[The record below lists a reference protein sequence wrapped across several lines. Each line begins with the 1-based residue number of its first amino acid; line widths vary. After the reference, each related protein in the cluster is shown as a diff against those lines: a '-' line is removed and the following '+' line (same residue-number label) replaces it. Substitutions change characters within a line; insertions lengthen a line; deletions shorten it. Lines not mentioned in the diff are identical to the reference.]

1 MVGRRTGFTL
11 VELMVV
17 VVILAVLVGVA
28 LPRFFDYAAASQRS
42 TMLGETAR
50 RRKTVR
56 SALDELPQREREMLI
71 LRYEG
76 YSYREIG
83 RILDINEASVGTLL
97 VRAKEAFRLAL
108 EGRDDATL

>member
-1 MVGRRTGFTL
+1 
-11 VELMVV
+11 
-17 VVILAVLVGVA
+17 
-28 LPRFFDYAAASQRS
+28 
-42 TMLGETAR
+42 MLGILKPVLELKLLGLR
-50 RRKTVR
+50 S

-108 EGRDDATL
+108 EGRDDAAL